1 MKNIDFLP
9 PRYRERRRHR
19 QAFAWEIAVIAF
31 FGLLI
36 AACALWQL
44 NQRWRV
50 SNSLVA
56 LRDQFQEA
64 VTLQAT
70 QEQLQARI
78 DSSSEAAELYL
89 YLEHP
94 WPRTQVLGTVENCL
108 PQGMSL
114 TDIQVVYEA
123 TAAAPALVEA
133 ELQKLSP
140 ARRDIVRLRR
150 ESDRRVA
157 VVKIA
162 GSTDDDRQ
170 VYDFAHRLGQ
180 LPPLAT
186 VKLESA
192 ESQDK
197 DALDKTGFRL
207 RGVLKP
213 GYFQPGGPQPTLA
226 EARP

>member
-9 PRYRERRRHR
+9 PRYRERHRQR
-19 QAFAWEIAVIAF
+19 QAFAWEIVVVAF

-36 AACALWQL
+36 AAGVVWQL
-44 NQRWRV
+44 SQRWRIG
-50 SNSLVA
+50 NRLAA
-56 LRDQFQEA
+56 LKESFQQA
-64 VTLQAT
+64 VEMQTMQ
-70 QEQLQARI
+70 QQLQAKL
-78 DSSSEAAELYL
+78 STSSEAAELYL

-94 WPRTQVLGTVENCL
+94 WPRTQVLRAMESCL
-108 PQGMSL
+108 PEGMFL
-114 TDIQVVYEA
+114 TDIHIEY
-123 TAAAPALVEA
+123 EA

-140 ARRDIVRLRR
+140 ARRDMARLRR

-162 GSTDDDRQ
+162 GATSDASQ
-170 VYDFAHRLGQ
+170 IYQFADRLGQ

-192 ESQDK
+192 ENRPSN
-197 DALDKTGFRL
+197 ALQQTSFRL

-213 GYFQPGGPQPTLA
+213 GYFQAGGPETVLA
-226 EARP
+226 EQRP